1 MFSSR
6 TIIYYFSDAKATPK
20 GILTKVPPPPPA
32 KPKTTKPTPSP
43 ARDGS
48 AQSSPAPIGSGAGGS
63 AHFSPSQRSSIL
75 DSSAHRSPA
84 QDKATQDSSTQSSSA
99 QSSPAHS
106 TRTRDKG
113 LSLFL
118 GQRGK
123 HTADDD
129 KTIDITTNEI
139 ASEAA
144 NESSPAL
151 RPKSPGPAHVGGL
164 ANLRRNKPVKVV
176 RIQGLCFYVVT
187 TVET

>member
-6 TIIYYFSDAKATPK
+6 TIICYFSDAKATPK

-32 KPKTTKPTPSP
+32 KPKTAKPTPSP
-43 ARDGS
+43 AHGGS
-48 AQSSPAPIGSGAGGS
+48 AQSSPAHGESAAGGS
-63 AHFSPSQRSSIL
+63 THFSPSQRSSIL
-75 DSSAHRSPA
+75 GSSAHRSPA
-84 QDKATQDSSTQSSSA
+84 QDKATHDSSA
-99 QSSPAHS
+99 HSSPAHS

-129 KTIDITTNEI
+129 KTIDITTNES

-151 RPKSPGPAHVGGL
+151 RPKSPGPAMW
-164 ANLRRNKPVKVV
+164 VV
-176 RIQGLCFYVVT
+176 LPIYDEISRLK
-187 TVET
+187 